1 MSIFGVGEPNQPLW
15 IEYIIE
21 SHLSSSLWLASLA
34 PLQEILE
41 ELAASGA
48 KDVYVDGGET
58 IRGFLDAG
66 LLSRTWMAG
75 WGGDDLC
82 AIYWKVVQI
91 V

>member
-1 MSIFGVGEPNQPLW
+1 MSIFGVGEPTNTLNR
-15 IEYIIE
+15 
-21 SHLSSSLWLASLA
+21 LASFA
-34 PLQEILE
+34 PFFGTKLQEILE

-82 AIYWKVVQI
+82 AIY
-91 V
+91 